1 MLNELKKRKLL
12 RKAYYDLI
20 QREGRPDPNEIR
32 EKIYEIGPHR
42 IMSIIFIERKTGHLM
57 IHSGNFGKAY
67 KKSLVFHIF
76 PSGQVRHIPIQDIID
91 FIDPVYENPFHRRIK
106 NAPK

>member
-57 IHSGNFGKAY
+57 IHSGNF
-67 KKSLVFHIF
+67 H
-76 PSGQVRHIPIQDIID
+76 PREIQDLCDLVAGHGQGLIEYIGSYLHLFTVID
-91 FIDPVYENPFHRRIK
+91 QVQTV
-106 NAPK
+106 